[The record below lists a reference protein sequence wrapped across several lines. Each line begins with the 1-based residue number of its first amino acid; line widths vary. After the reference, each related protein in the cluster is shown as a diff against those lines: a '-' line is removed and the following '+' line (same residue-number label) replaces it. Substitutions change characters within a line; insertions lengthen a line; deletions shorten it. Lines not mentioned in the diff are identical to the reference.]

1 MPVNVRC
8 IMGFFKEDIANIKAF
23 IFDIDGVLSGGEI
36 LINEKGELLRTTNTK
51 DGFAL
56 QFAIRQGFYVGII
69 TGGNSEGVASR
80 FRNLGV
86 SHIYMRSKNK
96 VADLKDFIQKTGVK
110 AEEILYMGD
119 DLPDFEAMQTVGMP
133 TCPKDA
139 VPQVKDISR
148 YISEQKG
155 GRGCVRDVIE
165 QTLRSQNKWDFTKM
179 KNLANS

>member
-1 MPVNVRC
+1 
-8 IMGFFKEDIANIKAF
+8 MGFFKEDIANIKAF
-23 IFDIDGVLSGGEI
+23 VFDVDGVLSGGEI
-36 LINEKGELLRTTNTK
+36 LINEKGELLRSTNTK

-56 QFAIRQGFYVGII
+56 QFAIRQGFPVGII
-69 TGGNSEGVASR
+69 TGGNSEGVRTR
-80 FRNLGV
+80 FENLGV

-96 VADLKDFIQKTGVK
+96 IADLHDFIEKTGVK

-119 DLPDFEAMQTVGMP
+119 DIPDFEVMQTVGMP

-139 VPQVKDISR
+139 VPQIKAVSR

-155 GRGCVRDVIE
+155 GQGCVRDVIE
-165 QTLRSQNKWDFTKM
+165 QTLRSQNKWNFENM

>member
-1 MPVNVRC
+1 
-8 IMGFFKEDIANIKAF
+8 MGFFKEDIAKIKAF
-23 IFDIDGVLSGGEI
+23 VFDIDGVLSGGEI
-36 LINEKGELLRTTNTK
+36 LLNEQGEMLRTTNTK

-56 QFAIRQGFYVGII
+56 QFAIRQGFPIGII
-69 TGGNSEGVASR
+69 TGGNSEGVANR
-80 FRNLGV
+80 YRNLGV
-86 SHIYMRSKNK
+86 QHIYLRSKNK
-96 VADLKDFIQKTGVK
+96 LADLEDFINKTGVP

-119 DLPDFEAMQTVGMP
+119 DLPDYEVMQTVGMP

-139 VPQVKDISR
+139 VHQIKSISA

-165 QTLRSQNKWDFTKM
+165 QTLRAQNKWKFQDM